1 MPPQGHGRE
10 GARMSAQRSQPPLYV
25 VPSPFHRS
33 QPSTVPCAQYTVL
46 LTRHSAVYRAAT
58 TPHTHS
64 PFPPSSL
71 PTPKRKE
78 TAIVTHAARRPQR
91 HPATISSHIV
101 SSHLISSHRIP
112 SQRIP
117 SHPVTSICAQVVG
130 DGRVR
135 GHPGA
140 GDDGAAAT
148 GLAPHPPAPQHALCI
163 CVSLPQMLAA
173 PSARPHRL

>member
-1 MPPQGHGRE
+1 MTFYY
-10 GARMSAQRSQPPLYV
+10 SYSPL
-25 VPSPFHRS
+25 
-33 QPSTVPCAQYTVL
+33 QKKPSTVPCAQYTVL

-58 TPHTHS
+58 TRIRHS
-64 PFPPSSL
+64 HPRPCPRPS
-71 PTPKRKE
+71 
-78 TAIVTHAARRPQR
+78 AAARVGAGLQR

-148 GLAPHPPAPQHALCI
+148 GLAPHPPAPQGHRLY
-163 CVSLPQMLAA
+163 SRSFPWSKRKLAA
-173 PSARPHRL
+173 RFSSLSHAMKACGEQCRV